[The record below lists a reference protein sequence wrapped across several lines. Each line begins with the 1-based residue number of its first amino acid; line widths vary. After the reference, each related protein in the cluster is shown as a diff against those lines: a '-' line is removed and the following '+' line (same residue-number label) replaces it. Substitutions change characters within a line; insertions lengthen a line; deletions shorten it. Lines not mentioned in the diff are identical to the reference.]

1 MGIIRIISLIQI
13 IAGAAVML
21 LAMAVGLKIRKNTSK
36 YLRTKWLAI
45 IVSIVFFFLGYVVV
59 IFTTVFKLS
68 FPLELLTGSV
78 FLAGSFFVYFVM
90 IITRTTISD
99 INEKEKEIKAFS
111 EGMPETI
118 AKLRETNELLEKEI
132 SDRMRSEVALRQS
145 EGKYRSLV
153 ESTDA
158 SIYVIDRAYRYL
170 FINKK
175 HLNRLGIFE
184 AGYTGKSYADFHSP
198 LITSGFEKIVDEVFA
213 KGESAQ
219 LEHLSERDNEH
230 YLLTIS
236 PVREPDGEISA
247 VTIVSKRVTDLKRME
262 RKLLDQSLTDELT
275 GLYNRRGLFTLAD
288 QQMRM
293 ANRNKNKVFM
303 LYADMDNLKV
313 INDTFGHQEGDMAL
327 IETAKL
333 MKECFRDS
341 DIIAR
346 IGGDEFVAMP
356 IGRNE
361 SETRITIDRFN
372 NNLELGNMQ
381 QNRKYK
387 LSLSLGIAC
396 YDPQRPF
403 TINELLEQ
411 GDRAM
416 YGNKKHRKS

>member
-1 MGIIRIISLIQI
+1 
-13 IAGAAVML
+13 ML
-21 LAMAVGLKIRKNTSK
+21 LAMAVGLEIRKNTSK

-45 IVSIVFFFLGYVVV
+45 IFFIVFFFIGYIAV
-59 IFTTVFKLS
+59 IFITVFKLS

-78 FLAGSFFVYFVM
+78 FLTGSFFVYFVM
-90 IITRTTISD
+90 IITRTTISAIYD
-99 INEKEKEIKAFS
+99 KENEIKEYS
-111 EGMPETI
+111 GGMQTTI
-118 AKLRETNELLEKEI
+118 AQLRDTNKLLEKEI
-132 SDRMRSEVALRQS
+132 IERMRSEIALRQS

-158 SIYVIDRAYRYL
+158 SIYVIDRSYRYL
-170 FINKK
+170 FINRK

-184 AGYTGKSYADFHSP
+184 GDYTGRSYADFHSP
-198 LITSGFEKIVDEVFA
+198 HITSRFAEMVDEVFT
-213 KGESAQ
+213 KGESVEF
-219 LEHLSERDNEH
+219 EHLSERDNEY
-230 YLLTIS
+230 YLLTMS

-247 VTIVSKRVTDLKRME
+247 VTIVSKRVTDFKRME
-262 RKLLDQSLTDELT
+262 QKLHDLSLTDELT

-293 ANRNKNKVFM
+293 ANRNKEKVFI
-303 LYADMDNLKV
+303 LYADMDNMKV
-313 INDTFGHQEGDMAL
+313 INDTFGHHEGDTAL

-333 MKECFRDS
+333 LRESFRDS

-361 SETRITIDRFN
+361 SETRTTIDRFN
-372 NNLELGNMQ
+372 KNLEHSNKQ
-381 QNRKYK
+381 RNRKYK

-396 YDPQRPF
+396 YDPQRPSN
-403 TINELLEQ
+403 IHELLEQ

-416 YGNKKHRKS
+416 YENKKNRKSGADL

>member
-1 MGIIRIISLIQI
+1 
-13 IAGAAVML
+13 
-21 LAMAVGLKIRKNTSK
+21 
-36 YLRTKWLAI
+36 
-45 IVSIVFFFLGYVVV
+45 
-59 IFTTVFKLS
+59 
-68 FPLELLTGSV
+68 
-78 FLAGSFFVYFVM
+78 
-90 IITRTTISD
+90 
-99 INEKEKEIKAFS
+99 
-111 EGMPETI
+111 
-118 AKLRETNELLEKEI
+118 
-132 SDRMRSEVALRQS
+132 VALKQS

-158 SIYVIDRAYRYL
+158 SIYVIDRDYRYL

-184 AGYTGKSYADFHSP
+184 DDYIGKSYADFHSP
-198 LITSGFEKIVDEVFA
+198 QITSGFAKIVDGVYS

-219 LEHLSERDNEH
+219 LEHLSERDNEY

-262 RKLLDQSLTDELT
+262 QKLRDLSLTDELT

-313 INDTFGHQEGDMAL
+313 INDTYGHQEGDMAL
-327 IETAKL
+327 IETAKIL
-333 MKECFRDS
+333 KESLRDS

-356 IGRNE
+356 IGSNE
-361 SETRITIDRFN
+361 TEARITIDRFN
-372 NNLELGNMQ
+372 KNLELSYRQRNGN
-381 QNRKYK
+381 YK
-387 LSLSLGIAC
+387 LSLSIGIAC
-396 YDPQRPF
+396 YDPQCPA
-403 TINELLEQ
+403 TINELLVQ
-411 GDRAM
+411 GDSAM
-416 YGNKKHRKS
+416 YTNKKNRKA